1 MYIQEHEICHVYN
14 ILGRGYNMA
23 VLLRVLKKTGVFCAV
38 MGVGWC
44 LMTVTTPSREDV
56 MKVWT
61 KIRVD
66 SCICIMLYIIIIS
79 LHIYMVRA
87 GNFGRKL
94 QATISDSPIS

>member
-1 MYIQEHEICHVYN
+1 
-14 ILGRGYNMA
+14 MA

-66 SCICIMLYIIIIS
+66 SCICIMLYIII
-79 LHIYMVRA
+79 HIYIGFIYIFMYIRIEA
-87 GNFGRKL
+87 SFNY
-94 QATISDSPIS
+94 